1 MNYKYP
7 RYPALHR
14 FSFRPGINMASEL
27 GQNTENHF
35 VWQFVKGTKFIIPF
49 IINEHSKLFF
59 LSFPSVTNSIILYT
73 VDNIYIYIHTYTVC
87 VYIYIYMYI

>member
-1 MNYKYP
+1 
-7 RYPALHR
+7 
-14 FSFRPGINMASEL
+14 MASEL

-87 VYIYIYMYI
+87 VYIYIYVHIVKAMFFSVVMYKCGVGP